1 MRKRM
6 NSNVARPV
14 TNPDGLMRMNEK
26 SIMSLKTHT
35 IDHRHDK
42 NATKRPMLQHQLG
55 LVIRLYSHKA
65 RATTLMVQVRM
76 KRQRKSRDLTT
87 GTNRVMP
94 QLQLDLATL
103 LFSLATR
110 PCIHVRQVTILM
122 DLGNMMLQR
131 RRLDRVTPHHLLAPA
146 TRP

>member
-1 MRKRM
+1 
-6 NSNVARPV
+6 
-14 TNPDGLMRMNEK
+14 
-26 SIMSLKTHT
+26 MSQKTYMA
-35 IDHRHDK
+35 DRRHDK
-42 NATKRPMLQHQLG
+42 NMTQTVTKRLMLQHQLV
-55 LVIRLYSHKA
+55 LVIRLYSHKV
-65 RATTLMVQVRM
+65 RAMILMAQVKL
-76 KRQRKSRDLTT
+76 KRQRKNRDLTT

-110 PCIHVRQVTILM
+110 PCIHVRQVTIRM

-131 RRLDRVTPHHLLAPA
+131 RRLDQVTHHHLLAPA